1 MSRMVHLMGSI
12 TGGAP
17 PTASGP
23 VSIAGPDVD
32 PVARRVIDELS
43 DALGTWRC
51 GGSERLIRAG
61 VSMSHLHVMWIL
73 QIHGDLTM
81 THLAEMLDI
90 SLSNATGLVDRMEER
105 GVIDR
110 IRVPDDRRIVLVS
123 LSGHGRELLAQVD
136 LVRSD
141 LVATALRHLD
151 AAQLDGLLHTL
162 ADLRQAMQEA
172 RAAGELPESPTDEHG
187 HQRYHPHPA

>member
-1 MSRMVHLMGSI
+1 MVHLMGSI
-12 TGGAP
+12 TGGASS
-17 PTASGP
+17 TASGP
-23 VSIAGPDVD
+23 VSIAGRDAD

-73 QIHGDLTM
+73 QSHGDLTM

-123 LSGHGRELLAQVD
+123 LSEHGRELLAQVD

-141 LVATALRHLD
+141 LVATVLRHLD
-151 AAQLDGLLHTL
+151 ATQLDGLLHTL

-172 RAAGELPESPTDEHG
+172 RAAGELPESPADEHG

>member
-1 MSRMVHLMGSI
+1 MATIADRSPSAAPEPVVSP
-12 TGGAP
+12 GGH
-17 PTASGP
+17 
-23 VSIAGPDVD
+23 DVD
-32 PVARRVIDELS
+32 PVARRVLDELS
-43 DALGTWRC
+43 DALGAWRC
-51 GGSERLIRAG
+51 GGSERLVRAG

-73 QIHGDLTM
+73 QSHGDLSM

-110 IRVPDDRRIVLVS
+110 VRVPDDRRIVLVS
-123 LSGHGRELLAQVD
+123 LSDHGRELLAQVD

-141 LVATALRHLD
+141 LVATVLRHLD
-151 AAQLDGLLHTL
+151 ATQLDGLLHTL

-172 RAAGELPESPTDEHG
+172 RAAGELPVFSADEHG
-187 HQRYHPHPA
+187 HQRYHPQPA

>member
-1 MSRMVHLMGSI
+1 MATIADRAPSAPRDPVAST
-12 TGGAP
+12 TGG
-17 PTASGP
+17 
-23 VSIAGPDVD
+23 DVD

-43 DALGTWRC
+43 DALGAWRC
-51 GGSERLIRAG
+51 GGSERLVRAG

-73 QIHGDLTM
+73 QSHGDLTM

-110 IRVPDDRRIVLVS
+110 IRVPDDRRIVQVS
-123 LSGHGRELLAQVD
+123 LSDHGRELLAEVD

-141 LVATALRHLD
+141 LVATVLRHLD
-151 AAQLDGLLHTL
+151 ATQLDGLLHTL

-172 RAAGELPESPTDEHG
+172 RAAGEFPVTSADEHG
-187 HQRYHPHPA
+187 HQRYHPRTA

>member
-1 MSRMVHLMGSI
+1 MVHLMATIADRSPSAAPDPLVSPS
-12 TGGAP
+12 GG
-17 PTASGP
+17 
-23 VSIAGPDVD
+23 DVD
-32 PVARRVIDELS
+32 PVARRVLDELS
-43 DALGTWRC
+43 DALGAWRC
-51 GGSERLIRAG
+51 GGSERLVRAG

-73 QIHGDLTM
+73 QSHGDLSM

-123 LSGHGRELLAQVD
+123 LSDHGRELLAQVD

-141 LVATALRHLD
+141 LVATVLRHLD
-151 AAQLDGLLHTL
+151 ATQLDGLLHTL
-162 ADLRQAMQEA
+162 ADLRQAMQAA
-172 RAAGELPESPTDEHG
+172 RTAGELPVFSADEHG
-187 HQRYHPHPA
+187 HHRYHPQTA

>member
-1 MSRMVHLMGSI
+1 MATIADRAPAAAPDPIVPT
-12 TGGAP
+12 TGG
-17 PTASGP
+17 
-23 VSIAGPDVD
+23 DVD
-32 PVARRVIDELS
+32 PVARRVLDELS
-43 DALGTWRC
+43 DALGAWRC
-51 GGSERLIRAG
+51 GGSERLVRAG

-73 QIHGDLTM
+73 QSHGDLSM

-123 LSGHGRELLAQVD
+123 LSDHGRELLAQVD

-141 LVATALRHLD
+141 LVATVLRHLD
-151 AAQLDGLLHTL
+151 ATQLAGLLHTL
-162 ADLRQAMQEA
+162 ADLRQAMQAA
-172 RAAGELPESPTDEHG
+172 RTAGELPVFSADEHG
-187 HQRYHPHPA
+187 HQRYHPQTA

>member
-1 MSRMVHLMGSI
+1 MGSI

-17 PTASGP
+17 STASGP
-23 VSIAGPDVD
+23 VSIAGRDAD
-32 PVARRVIDELS
+32 PVARRVIDEMS

-73 QIHGDLTM
+73 QSHGDLTM

-123 LSGHGRELLAQVD
+123 LSEHGRELLAQVD

-141 LVATALRHLD
+141 LVATVLRHLD
-151 AAQLDGLLHTL
+151 ATQLDGLLHTL

-172 RAAGELPESPTDEHG
+172 RAAGELPESPADEHG